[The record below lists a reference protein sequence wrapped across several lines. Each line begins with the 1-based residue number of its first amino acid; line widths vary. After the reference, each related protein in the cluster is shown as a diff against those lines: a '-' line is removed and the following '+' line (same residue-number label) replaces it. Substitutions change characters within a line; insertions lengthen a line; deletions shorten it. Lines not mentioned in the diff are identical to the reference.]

1 MKVVIK
7 AALASIFLFIVSPV
21 QAGIINFI
29 SLTESPTG
37 LGESA
42 WTTLNVASDGVTVSI
57 KGYGTDDDN
66 QQYAY
71 LDWQNAGLGV
81 CRDLMKSPKLADT
94 AYTNNSDNLCNP
106 AEDDNVTRSEY
117 LVFKFSHDVV
127 VKNVWFN
134 NNHDGGL
141 GAGDQALIQGNP
153 YNIATGYA
161 GGANGV
167 GAFAVAMGD
176 DFVVAFSNEQFYI
189 SGIEIMKVTEPSG
202 LFLFALGLLSLVRI
216 RRARN

>member
-1 MKVVIK
+1 MKVNIK
-7 AALASIFLFIVSPV
+7 AAFASLFLFIMIPV
-21 QAGIINFI
+21 QAGIIDFI

-42 WTTLNVASDGVTVSI
+42 WTTLNVTSDGVTVSI
-57 KGYGTDDDN
+57 KGYGLDDDN

-71 LDWQNAGLGV
+71 LDWETAGLGV
-81 CRDLMKSPKLADT
+81 CRDLYSSPKVADK
-94 AYTNNSDNLCNP
+94 AYPNNPNNLCNP

-117 LVFKFSHDVV
+117 LVFKFSQDIV

-153 YNIATGYA
+153 YNISTGYA
-161 GGANGV
+161 GGANGI
-167 GAFAVAMGD
+167 GSFAVGMGN
-176 DFVVAFSNEQFYI
+176 DFVVAFANEQFYI

-202 LFLFALGLLSLVRI
+202 LFLFGLGLLSLVPI
-216 RRARN
+216 RRGRN

>member
-1 MKVVIK
+1 MKVMIK
-7 AALASIFLFIVSPV
+7 LALASIFFLTMSPA

-42 WTTLNVASDGVTVSI
+42 WTTLNVVSDGVTVSI
-57 KGYGTDDDN
+57 KGYGSDDDN

-71 LDWQNAGLGV
+71 LDWGNAGLGV
-81 CRDLMKSPKLADT
+81 CRDLVAPSKADKAAPKNQ
-94 AYTNNSDNLCNP
+94 NNNCNP
-106 AEDDNVTRSEY
+106 ADDDNVTRTEY
-117 LVFKFSHDVV
+117 LVFNFSHDVV

-141 GAGDQALIQGNP
+141 GAGDQALIQSNA

-161 GGANGV
+161 GGANGI
-167 GAFAVAMGD
+167 GAFAVSMGD

-202 LFLFALGLLSLVRI
+202 LLLFGLGLLSLARI
-216 RRARN
+216 RRLKK

>member
-7 AALASIFLFIVSPV
+7 AALTSIFLFIMGPV

-42 WTTLNVASDGVTVSI
+42 WTTLNVVSDGVTVSI
-57 KGYGTDDDN
+57 KGYGADDDN

-71 LDWQNAGLGV
+71 LDWENAGLGV
-81 CRDLMKSPKLADT
+81 CRDLMKSPKNADT
-94 AYTNNSDNLCNP
+94 AYPNNPNNLCNP

-117 LVFKFSHDVV
+117 LVFNFSHDVV

-141 GAGDQALIQGNP
+141 GAGDQASIQGNP

-161 GGANGV
+161 GGGNGV

-176 DFVVAFSNEQFYI
+176 DFVVAFTNEQFYI
-189 SGIEIMKVTEPSG
+189 SGIEIMKVTEPSSLL
-202 LFLFALGLLSLVRI
+202 LFGLGLLSLARI
-216 RRARN
+216 RRGRN

>member
-1 MKVVIK
+1 MKVFLK
-7 AALASIFLFIVSPV
+7 AALASFCLFIVGSV

-29 SLTESPTG
+29 SLTESPSG

-42 WTTLNVASDGVTVSI
+42 WNTLSVTSDGVTASI
-57 KGYGTDDDN
+57 KGYGTDDDSA
-66 QQYAY
+66 QYAY
-71 LDWQNAGLGV
+71 LDWGNAGLGV
-81 CRDLMKSPKLADT
+81 CKDLVNSSKVDT
-94 AYTNNSDNLCNP
+94 AYPKSPSNNCDPSS
-106 AEDDNVTRSEY
+106 DDNVTSTEY
-117 LVFKFSHDVV
+117 LVFTFSHNVV

-167 GAFAVAMGD
+167 GPFAVAMGN

-189 SGIEIMKVTEPSG
+189 SGIEIMKVTEPSALL
-202 LFLFALGLLSLVRI
+202 LFGLGLLSLTRI
-216 RRARN
+216 RRARND